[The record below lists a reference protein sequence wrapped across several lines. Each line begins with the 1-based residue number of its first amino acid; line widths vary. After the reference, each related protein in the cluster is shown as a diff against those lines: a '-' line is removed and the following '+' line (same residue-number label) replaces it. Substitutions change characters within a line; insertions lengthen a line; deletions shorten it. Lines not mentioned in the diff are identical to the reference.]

1 MSSGDILRVSVVCEG
16 DTDYLVIEAVLAS
29 ILDEDFVCTM
39 IQPEQATFAGSDFG
53 EMGPGWTGVR
63 NWCEG
68 LKERYGD
75 LESAVDAQPLA
86 ASHLLVLHVDADIAA
101 HSEIDVEMA
110 CPPAWDTVRRLR
122 DVVLGWGGT
131 DDVPPRVVLCIPSKA
146 VEAWVLCALH
156 PENTHCR
163 AGLEC
168 RAHPESLLVG
178 KPDRLVRRK
187 GRRYAKSVEG
197 YREVQDSLSAG
208 WGNATGVCG
217 EAKRFEEDVAAALP
231 S

>member
-1 MSSGDILRVSVVCEG
+1 MSSGDTLRVSVVCEG
-16 DTDYLVIEAVLAS
+16 KTDHLVIEAALAS
-29 ILDEDFVCTM
+29 VLDEDFVCTM

-53 EMGPGWTGVR
+53 EMGAGWTGVR

-68 LKERYGD
+68 VKERYGD

-101 HSEIDVEMA
+101 DSEIDVDMP
-110 CPPAWDTVRRLR
+110 CPPAWDTVQRLR

-146 VEAWVLCALH
+146 VEAWVVCMLH
-156 PENTHCR
+156 PQNRHCR
-163 AGLEC
+163 GNLEC
-168 RAHPESLLVG
+168 RAHPETLLVG
-178 KPDRLVRRK
+178 KPERLVRRK
-187 GRRYAKSVEG
+187 GGGYKKSVHA
-197 YREVQDSLSAG
+197 YRAAQDKLSAG
-208 WGNATGVCG
+208 WSNAVGVCA
-217 EAKRFEEDVAAALP
+217 EAKRFEDDVAAALP